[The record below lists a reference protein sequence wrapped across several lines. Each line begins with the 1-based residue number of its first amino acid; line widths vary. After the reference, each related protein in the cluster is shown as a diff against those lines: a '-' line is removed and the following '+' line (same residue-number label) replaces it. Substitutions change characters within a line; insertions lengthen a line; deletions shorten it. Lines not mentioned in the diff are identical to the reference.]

1 MYSIIFSSCIQFVR
15 AAVSLGDTYHTQG
28 SRFFLCVE
36 RRATFAMSQA
46 PKANEEPSRIDE
58 DESTPLPCVLC
69 LSDVG
74 HTAPCFEKGSGNRGS
89 GRDDL

>member
-1 MYSIIFSSCIQFVR
+1 MYSIIFSSCIQFAR
-15 AAVSLGDTYHTQG
+15 AAVSLGDTYQPQG
-28 SRFFLCVE
+28 SRFFYCGSI
-36 RRATFAMSQA
+36 ATFAMSQA
-46 PKANEEPSRIDE
+46 PQANEEPSRIDE
-58 DESTPLPCVLC
+58 DESTPLPCGVC